1 MRSIRPTNA
10 LLRYALALVF
20 ALVTLAYQPAMALA
34 KSSAGHPHHATIS
47 QPAEVD
53 HTAGGHDHSAPSE
66 QTTICIGGACCTVV
80 APAAIVAP
88 DCSTTMLG
96 QLEPLPSRP
105 MIAEPPD
112 PAVPPPR
119 LQV

>member
-1 MRSIRPTNA
+1 MRAIRPTNT
-10 LLRYALALVF
+10 LLRYALALMFVF
-20 ALVTLAYQPAMALA
+20 ATLAYQPAMAFA
-34 KSSAGHPHHATIS
+34 KSSAGHAHHPMIA

-53 HTAGGHDHSAPSE
+53 HTAAGHDHSVPSE

-88 DCSTTMLG
+88 NCSTTMLG
-96 QLEPLPSRP
+96 QLGPLASR
-105 MIAEPPD
+105 IIVAEPPD